1 MVETEAADG
10 HSMDEAATALI
21 ETSERPRWT
30 PRALLD
36 HLAVAVVVV
45 DADVRLLYANRVASM
60 FFGED
65 PEDWI
70 DRDVFQ
76 FVHPD
81 DSSAVHTALERTSA
95 RPGPS
100 LPLILRARASNGDYS
115 WIELIGDNQLG
126 NPEINGIVLT
136 LRDGSSQVAA
146 EDLFRSAFESA
157 PYGLAVV
164 APDGSY
170 RRVNRALCELMGY
183 PAEVLLT
190 KTFQDLTHPDDLD
203 ADLEYVNQMLAGEI
217 DSYTME
223 KRYLDPGGEI
233 VWVELKV
240 SLVHDPNGQPVHF
253 VSQVVDIGDRKR
265 EEDRLKLQSMSDEL
279 TGLPNR
285 RALDHA
291 LAATLLHGRGTTTVL
306 FCDLDNMK
314 FVNDTIGHNAG
325 DRLLQVTAARIR
337 GAMRP
342 EDTVARFGGDEFVV
356 VVTNSEGSPSEASL
370 ARRIQK
376 AVEQPVTLG
385 SQAVIPRISVGFATS
400 RPNEQDEWSLLDRAD
415 AAMYAAK
422 PGHGEPELRLSGRS
436 SLVVSAAHLHG

>member
-1 MVETEAADG
+1 MDG
-10 HSMDEAATALI
+10 ATAALI

-36 HLAVAVVVV
+36 HLAVAVVVI
-45 DADVRLLYANRVASM
+45 DSDVRLVYGNRSASA
-60 FFGED
+60 FFGD
-65 PEDWI
+65 DVGDWI
-70 DRDVFQ
+70 GADVLRL
-76 FVHPD
+76 VHPD
-81 DSSAVHTALERTSA
+81 DLSEARTALEQASSQ
-95 RPGPS
+95 PGPAPS
-100 LPLILRARASNGDYS
+100 LIVRLRSSTGDYQ
-115 WIELIGDNQLG
+115 WIELSGDNQLD
-126 NPEINGIVLT
+126 NPAIDGIVLT

-203 ADLEYVNQMLAGEI
+203 TDLEYVNQMLAGEI
-217 DSYTME
+217 DTYTME
-223 KRYLDPGGEI
+223 KRYLDPTGEV

-240 SLVHDPNGQPVHF
+240 SLVRDPNGQPLHF

-291 LAATLLHGRGTTTVL
+291 LAATLRHGRGTTTVL

-370 ARRIQK
+370 ARRIQR

-422 PGHGEPELRLSGRS
+422 PGHGEPESVSSRS
-436 SLVVSAAHLHG
+436 SLVVSGTHPRG